1 MLSYLTRTCDQGFN
15 CKLGSNQ
22 RLIPSLLFRLPLTL
36 LVVGCSTTT
45 PIALMSNA
53 NLEGQTIPYEKA
65 TRWLVGRSCGN
76 EQSLSKAFLDATLGT
91 RYDILVDVRVKT
103 SVSIFASKNCITVVG
118 KGLGS
123 HFMNHEHDLGG

>member
-1 MLSYLTRTCDQGFN
+1 M
-15 CKLGSNQ
+15 
-22 RLIPSLLFRLPLTL
+22 
-36 LVVGCSTTT
+36 GCSTTT